1 MDAFLHNPIALLAA
15 RQHGVVSTAQLRAA
29 GLGRGAIASGVRRGW
44 LHPYLHGVYAVGHER
59 VTHEGRLWAAVLATG
74 GVLSH
79 KSAAAAW
86 DLIPRAG
93 GPVDVTV
100 TSAAHTRKGIRVH
113 RTKTLSLND
122 VVRDQDGLP
131 RTSVARTL
139 TDLADV
145 LNDRQ
150 LQRAIERAE
159 IRRILDV
166 KDLPGRR
173 RITTRP
179 DPHFTRTELERAML
193 ALVKR
198 HRLPTP
204 SVNANLIGYEVDFL
218 WPDRRL
224 VAETDGAE
232 THLTRAAF
240 EEDRRRDAELLT
252 AGYKVIRFTYRQVTA
267 DQPYVARTLKALL

>member
-1 MDAFLHNPIALLAA
+1 MDALLHNPIASLAA
-15 RQHGVVSTAQLRAA
+15 RQHGMVSTGQLRAA

-44 LHPYLHGVYAVGHER
+44 LHPYMRGVYAVGHER
-59 VTHEGRLWAAVLATG
+59 VTYQGRLWAAVLVTG

-79 KSAAAAW
+79 RSAAAAW
-86 DLIPRAG
+86 DLMPPG

-100 TSAAHTRKGIRVH
+100 SSAAHSRGGICVH
-113 RTKTLSLND
+113 RTTTLSLDD
-122 VVRDQDGLP
+122 VVRDRDGLP

-145 LNDRQ
+145 LDGRQ
-150 LQRAIERAE
+150 MKRVIERADV
-159 IRRILDV
+159 RRILDV

-173 RITTRP
+173 KITTKP
-179 DPHFTRTELERAML
+179 EPEFTRSDLERHMR

-198 HRLPTP
+198 HGLPAP
-204 SVNANLIGYEVDFL
+204 SVNASVLGNEVDFF
-218 WPDRRL
+218 WSDQRL

-240 EEDRRRDAELLT
+240 ENDRRRDAELLA
-252 AGYKVIRFTYRQVTA
+252 AGYRVVRFTYRQVS
-267 DQPYVARTLKALL
+267 DEPRYVANTLKALL